1 MYGEAENAP
10 DPSLNIPPERS
21 LVGIKKW
28 KRAII
33 MAAGIILNFV
43 LAITLFVVNRCFCK
57 QNFGTT
63 QLLISED
70 SIASDAGLLSYD
82 DVYQLA
88 LKPHING
95 EDLETQMFTVDDY
108 YDTNSFEL
116 PPIEG
121 QHFIE
126 ETHSDIDHNEINHD
140 EEIFDADSNNG
151 VDYDEY
157 NDL

>member
-1 MYGEAENAP
+1 MINDDFDFTLDSSDFSVSIEEFAAYIDGNLSDDEMQRIGSVIENDESMQGVMDSMEQSELTLAEYGQEDMQLPEVLEEMDFFIPETDPINA
-10 DPSLNIPPERS
+10 
-21 LVGIKKW
+21 
-28 KRAII
+28 
-33 MAAGIILNFV
+33 
-43 LAITLFVVNRCFCK
+43 LA
-57 QNFGTT
+57 
-63 QLLISED
+63 
-70 SIASDAGLLSYD
+70 
-82 DVYQLA
+82 
-88 LKPHING
+88 
-95 EDLETQMFTVDDY
+95 VDDY
-108 YDTNSFEL
+108 YDTNSFER